1 MKIHTY
7 KPELKTYFTELNR
20 AWVEK
25 YFKLEP
31 IDIEQLYHPETYVLA
46 KGGEIFFLEHEGQ
59 IVGTVALAPMPDG
72 EYEMIKMA
80 VDERFQGRGFGQILC
95 KAVIA
100 EAKKRNLQKIIL
112 YSNSQLKAAI
122 SIYEKLGFKHLPP
135 DSHEY
140 TRADVKME
148 LDLSEVE
155 VDDTIS
161 SAII

>member
-1 MKIHTY
+1 MIIHRY

-31 IDIEQLYHPETYVLA
+31 IDIEQLYHPEKYVLE
-46 KGGEIFFLEHEGQ
+46 KGGELFFLEYEGQ
-59 IVGTVALAPMPDG
+59 IVGTVALATMPDG
-72 EYEMIKMA
+72 QYEMIKMA

-100 EAKKRNLQKIIL
+100 EAKKRKLEKLIL

-135 DSHEY
+135 DSQEY
-140 TRADVKME
+140 DRADVKMA

-155 VDDTIS
+155 IDEVIS
-161 SAII
+161 TAII